1 MHPWFHHWNKSLH
14 KEHFQN
20 QLMKHSRSSWIQ
32 VLGGHFLLL
41 LCHLSQTRVA
51 TSLLTTHD
59 SPTINYFLIS
69 HHYYSL
75 LLRALKSS
83 WKPCFSTGSTCS
95 KETNNLRLC
104 FKDKWEYVHLSW
116 WQTRQWIIRP
126 MDLQL
131 RGPGWYV
138 GWSGMKV
145 TDAGTLQPLV
155 EDRAHETYEMKFS
168 FHLTT

>member
-1 MHPWFHHWNKSLH
+1 MFGKREIFGQNRLFDKISKEVVKIKIKIPNNFQKKGQTSLDCLTSFDTRSGPTLN

-20 QLMKHSRSSWIQ
+20 QHMKHSRSSWIQ

-83 WKPCFSTGSTCS
+83 
-95 KETNNLRLC
+95 
-104 FKDKWEYVHLSW
+104 
-116 WQTRQWIIRP
+116 
-126 MDLQL
+126 
-131 RGPGWYV
+131 
-138 GWSGMKV
+138 
-145 TDAGTLQPLV
+145 
-155 EDRAHETYEMKFS
+155 
-168 FHLTT
+168 